1 MLYKMMLVTK
11 RTNGRKGTNLFGR
24 AKPQPD
30 MVSMGQLFED
40 DILGNFRLRAVPT
53 RS

>member
-1 MLYKMMLVTK
+1 MLYKMMLVFDPTSLI
-11 RTNGRKGTNLFGR
+11 KGLRLFGR

-30 MVSMGQLFED
+30 LKTMGELFLA

-53 RS
+53 RH